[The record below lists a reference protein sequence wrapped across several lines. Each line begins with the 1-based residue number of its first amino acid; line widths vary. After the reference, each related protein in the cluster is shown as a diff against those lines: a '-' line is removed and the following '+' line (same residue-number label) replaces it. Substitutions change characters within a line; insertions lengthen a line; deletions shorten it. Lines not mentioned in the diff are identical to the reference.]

1 MQKRDNLLR
10 RSEADL
16 LEARETLRSRAVE
29 VERQAAAARGLEAD
43 VQRARR
49 EGQQR
54 EAECGSLRTQL
65 MTLREELKEA
75 QGCCRDTGRR
85 ITQSWG
91 VGWETGVYKAG
102 LMCSQVHL

>member
-1 MQKRDNLLR
+1 MRLLPWAWR
-10 RSEADL
+10 L
-16 LEARETLRSRAVE
+16 TSR
-29 VERQAAAARGLEAD
+29 GPGGKD
-43 VQRARR
+43 S
-49 EGQQR
+49 R
-54 EAECGSLRTQL
+54 EAECGSLRIQL